1 MSLDIWIRLWKLLRH
16 HNATSSKVAFVI
28 ELGAMDMFS
37 KPLFCC
43 DFSWGIL
50 CSVVKP
56 QNREEESLLSRAVNL
71 KPLHFHTKLSRK
83 K

>member
-1 MSLDIWIRLWKLLRH
+1 MSSDIWIRLWKLLRH